1 MTWWKSERSFC
12 VACRYSTVL
21 ACLLSSP
28 SQAMLPA
35 CEDAKGGMTC
45 PGASWVSEEGDT
57 HRGGLCLQDHG
68 RDGCPVRMPG
78 TGRHHHDPPPHHMAA
93 MCQA

>member
-1 MTWWKSERSFC
+1 MGETGCGQMAPREGVGTLDPPLRCCIVAPQVWGTHAMTWWKSERSFC

-35 CEDAKGGMTC
+35 CEDAKGG
-45 PGASWVSEEGDT
+45 
-57 HRGGLCLQDHG
+57 
-68 RDGCPVRMPG
+68 
-78 TGRHHHDPPPHHMAA
+78 
-93 MCQA
+93 

>member
-21 ACLLSSP
+21 ACRLSSP

-35 CEDAKGGMTC
+35 CKE
-45 PGASWVSEEGDT
+45 
-57 HRGGLCLQDHG
+57 H
-68 RDGCPVRMPG
+68 
-78 TGRHHHDPPPHHMAA
+78 TG
-93 MCQA
+93 

>member
-1 MTWWKSERSFC
+1 MGLGAIPATLSSWERPAAVRWPPGKVSGPLTPPPPRCCIVAPQVWGTHAMTWWKSERSFC

-35 CEDAKGGMTC
+35 CKDAKGG
-45 PGASWVSEEGDT
+45 
-57 HRGGLCLQDHG
+57 
-68 RDGCPVRMPG
+68 
-78 TGRHHHDPPPHHMAA
+78 
-93 MCQA
+93 

>member
-1 MTWWKSERSFC
+1 MGETGCGQMAPREGVGALDTPPPPQCCIVAPQVWGTHAMTWWKSERSFC

-35 CEDAKGGMTC
+35 CKDAKGG
-45 PGASWVSEEGDT
+45 
-57 HRGGLCLQDHG
+57 
-68 RDGCPVRMPG
+68 
-78 TGRHHHDPPPHHMAA
+78 
-93 MCQA
+93 